1 MWSNFADFA
10 LKAQKDL
17 QDQANEAASKL
28 QQQLPPISVRASRV
42 MHQYYIRIYFY
53 IYLNVTSII
62 FQLNMCM
69 SIIIYG
75 LRYLLYLL

>member
-28 QQQLPPISVRASRV
+28 QQQLPPISVRFV
-42 MHQYYIRIYFY
+42 VCF
-53 IYLNVTSII
+53 
-62 FQLNMCM
+62 
-69 SIIIYG
+69 
-75 LRYLLYLL
+75 LLPVVVFTFFFFP

>member
-28 QQQLPPISVRASRV
+28 QQQLPPLSVRV
-42 MHQYYIRIYFY
+42 PNCCGCCCCYIFFFDTFIFGQW
-53 IYLNVTSII
+53 YL
-62 FQLNMCM
+62 FE
-69 SIIIYG
+69 
-75 LRYLLYLL
+75 